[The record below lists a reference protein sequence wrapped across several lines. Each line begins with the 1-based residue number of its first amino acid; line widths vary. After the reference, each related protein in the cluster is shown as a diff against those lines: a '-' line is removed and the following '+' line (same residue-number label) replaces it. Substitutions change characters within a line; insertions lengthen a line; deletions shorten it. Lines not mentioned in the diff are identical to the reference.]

1 LKIGTADTSTVSLGY
16 LKKYRNDETAIKD
29 ENGKII
35 GGISQ
40 VIRAG
45 DSGAK

>member
-1 LKIGTADTSTVSLGY
+1 MKIGTADTSTVSLGY
-16 LKKYRNDETAIKD
+16 LKRYRNDETAIKD

-45 DSGAK
+45 GSGAK